1 MAEPITKRITRGWN
15 AFIGREDASEFVLV
29 RGEVVSSSRPDRRRL
44 SYGNERSTISSLYT
58 RLAIDVSKIV
68 MEHVRVD
75 NDKRYLETINSGL
88 NDCLTYSANLDQTGK
103 EFLRDAALT
112 LFDEGAIA
120 IVPVDTTFDPTNS
133 GAYDVLSLRVG
144 RIKEWFASQVRVDL
158 YNERTGRHQE
168 ILIPK
173 TSVAIVENPW
183 YSVMNEPNSTL
194 KRLIRKLNLLDRF
207 DESTVPNKLDLII
220 QLPYLLKNE
229 TRKKQAKERRDDI
242 QEQLKDSEYGIAY
255 TDATEKVIQLN
266 RPAENNLIEQI
277 KYLTS
282 TLYSQLGITESIMD
296 GTADEATMIN
306 YYKRTIQPIVD
317 ALADSMA
324 KTFISKTARTQG
336 QRIMCFSNP
345 FELMPMSTLGDVVD
359 KFTRNEV
366 ASSNEMRS
374 VIGLK
379 PSKDP
384 SADELRNKNL
394 NPASPTEPE
403 QSKGGIDVDAEG

>member
-1 MAEPITKRITRGWN
+1 LAEPITKRITRGWN